1 MIYCNQCGSKLAY
14 RIPADDD
21 RARFI
26 CDACQTIHYQ
36 NPNIVTGS
44 IPVYGDKILL
54 CKRAI
59 EPRYGLWTLPAGF
72 MENAET
78 LEQAAMRE
86 SMEEAR
92 ANVRLEQLYTVFSL
106 PHVNQVY
113 MMFRATLLDEHFG
126 AGPESLEVQ
135 LFEEAQIPWQQLAF
149 KTIYY
154 TLKYFF
160 EDRRKGEYIF
170 RSHQI
175 DRGPPEHHD

>member
-1 MIYCNQCGSKLAY
+1 MRYCSQCGKPVTQ
-14 RIPADDD
+14 RVPAGDNLP
-21 RARFI
+21 RYV
-26 CDACQTIHYQ
+26 CDTCQTIHYQ
-36 NPNIVTGS
+36 NPNIVTGC
-44 IPVYGDKILL
+44 IPVLGDKVLL

-113 MMFRATLLDEHFG
+113 MMFRATLLDERFG

-135 LFEEAQIPWQQLAF
+135 LFEESQIPWQQLAF

-154 TLKYFF
+154 TLKYYFA
-160 EDRRKGEYIF
+160 DRRNGEYIL
-170 RSHQI
+170 RSHRI
-175 DRGPPEHHD
+175 DRGPPEHQD

>member
-1 MIYCNQCGSKLAY
+1 MKFCSQCGNPVTLRVPEGDNLPRY
-14 RIPADDD
+14 
-21 RARFI
+21 I

-44 IPVYGDKILL
+44 IPVLGDKILL
-54 CKRAI
+54 CRRAI

-92 ANVRLEQLYTVFSL
+92 ANVHLDQLYTVFSL

-113 MMFRATLLDEHFG
+113 VMFRATLLDENFS
-126 AGPESLEVQ
+126 AGPESLEVR
-135 LFEEAQIPWQQLAF
+135 LFSEDEIPWHELSF
-149 KTIYY
+149 KTIYH

-160 EDRRKGEYIF
+160 EDRRRGEFIL

-175 DRGPPEHHD
+175 ERGPPVHQG